1 MELPTGYLT
10 ALDAVNRHV
19 NSARPDAPVQV
30 EHPRRAL
37 LAPTRQAT
45 ALALRRLADRIQP
58 RPLPGTPR
66 CS

>member
-1 MELPTGYLT
+1 MELPTGYIT
-10 ALDAVNRHV
+10 ALDAMNRHV

-30 EHPRRAL
+30 ERPHRAL

-58 RPLPGTPR
+58 RPLPGAAR

>member
-1 MELPTGYLT
+1 MELPTGYIT
-10 ALDAVNRHV
+10 ALDAMNRHV

-37 LAPTRQAT
+37 LTPTRQA
-45 ALALRRLADRIQP
+45 AAVALRRLADHIQP
-58 RPLPGTPR
+58 RPLPGAPR

>member
-1 MELPTGYLT
+1 MELPTGYIT
-10 ALDAVNRHV
+10 ALDAMNRHV

-30 EHPRRAL
+30 EHPRPAL
-37 LAPTRQAT
+37 LGPTRRAT

-58 RPLPGTPR
+58 QPLPGTPR

>member
-1 MELPTGYLT
+1 MELPTGYIT
-10 ALDAVNRHV
+10 ALDAMSRHV

-37 LAPTRQAT
+37 LAPTRQVT

-58 RPLPGTPR
+58 RPLPGTAR

>member
-1 MELPTGYLT
+1 MELPTGYVT
-10 ALDAVNRHV
+10 ALDAMNRHV
-19 NSARPDAPVQV
+19 NSARPDAPVQA

-37 LAPTRQAT
+37 LAPTREAT

-58 RPLPGTPR
+58 RPVPGTPR